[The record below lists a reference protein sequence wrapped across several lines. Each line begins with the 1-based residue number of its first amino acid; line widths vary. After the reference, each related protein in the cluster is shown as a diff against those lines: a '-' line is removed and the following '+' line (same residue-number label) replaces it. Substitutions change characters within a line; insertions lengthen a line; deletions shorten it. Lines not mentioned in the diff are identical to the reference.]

1 MVLNN
6 RDRALVGGLDWS
18 AAVWA
23 GIIAGAVFMVVE
35 MLLVQM
41 ALGMSM
47 WGPPRMIAAI
57 VMGKGVLPPPE
68 TFDATIVMVAM
79 VVHFVLSVVFA
90 IPLVFIV
97 RRMALGAGLGIGAV
111 YGLTLYLVNFY
122 LMTAIFPWFA
132 MARNWVS
139 IATHILFGIVVAWA
153 FLKLQKAPEAVSVP
167 PTGAAVR

>member
-1 MVLNN
+1 MVLNT

-18 AAVWA
+18 AAIWA

-79 VVHFVLSVVFA
+79 VVHFVLSVVFV
-90 IPLVFIV
+90 IPLALVLH
-97 RRMALGAGLGIGAV
+97 RMASAPALLVGGV
-111 YGLTLYLVNFY
+111 YGLVLYLVNFY
-122 LMTAIFPWFA
+122 LFTAVFPWF
-132 MARNWVS
+132 
-139 IATHILFGIVVAWA
+139 
-153 FLKLQKAPEAVSVP
+153 
-167 PTGAAVR
+167 